1 MKRITLL
8 SVSFMM
14 MLAAFTFSCK
24 QQEATPNAPVNNN
37 GISQEVINQFK
48 DLGIDARNGV
58 YTTQTNPLTG
68 KTQKGYSLEK
78 DVFVSEDQ
86 FKEMLASPTTEG
98 ANGEQYRTSNLVN
111 APRTIRVLGY
121 TANNSNGLGS
131 TLREA
136 LRQAIDRYNA
146 ENLSLRFTLAFG
158 SNFQVYDIVVYQV
171 SNGSIGASAGFPTNG
186 NPYKWVRMNSG
197 VNNGG
202 IQLARH
208 ITMHELGHCIGFR
221 HTDWFNRSISCGSG
235 GNEGTAG
242 VGAIHIPGTPVAPS
256 FDNKSIMLSCGGLG
270 TPGAFSAGDRTA
282 LNYLY

>member
-1 MKRITLL
+1 MKKITLL

-24 QQEATPNAPVNNN
+24 QQEETTPKTT
-37 GISQEVINQFK
+37 GLSQEVINQFR
-48 DLGIDARNGV
+48 DLGFDARNGV
-58 YTTQTNPLTG
+58 YATQTNPLTG
-68 KTQKGYSLEK
+68 KTEKGYSIED
-78 DVFVSEDQ
+78 DVFVSEGQ
-86 FKEMLASPTTEG
+86 LQEMLASPVKT
-98 ANGEQYRTSNLVN
+98 APNGEQYRTNNLVS
-111 APRTIRVLGY
+111 APRTINVIGY
-121 TANNSNGLGS
+121 TGNNANGLGS

-136 LRQAIDRYNA
+136 LRQSIDRYNA
-146 ENLSLRFTLAFG
+146 EGLSLRYTLTFG
-158 SNFQVYDIVVYQV
+158 TNYSPYDIVVYQV
-171 SNGSIGASAGFPTNG
+171 SNSAIGARAGFPSG
-186 NPYKWVRMNSG
+186 GRPYKWVRMNSG

-235 GNEGTAG
+235 GSEGTG
-242 VGAIHIPGTPVAPS
+242 SDGAIHIPGTTTS
-256 FDNKSIMLSCGGLG
+256 YDSRSIMLSCGGLG